1 MAASEPRLRTV
12 AVILAG
18 GVGTRVGGSVP
29 KQLLRVAGRPIIEHT
44 LEAFERSDAVDEILV
59 LMAPGYLA
67 DVEALVAA
75 RGIAKVS
82 AVLEGGVTRNDSTK
96 VALDH
101 LGDDEC
107 NVLFHD
113 AVRPLVTPQI
123 ITHCV
128 DALVQYEA
136 VNVAIPSSDTIV
148 VVEDGVITDVPD
160 RATLRRVQTPQ
171 GFRLS
176 TIRKAY
182 ELAWQDG
189 QFMFT
194 DDCTVV
200 LTYLPDVAVHVVDG
214 SEHNI
219 KVTTPVDLAVAGEL
233 LRLADDTGSDS
244 TEDAT

>member
-1 MAASEPRLRTV
+1 MAASDPRLRTV
-12 AVILAG
+12 GVILAG
-18 GVGTRVGGSVP
+18 GVGTRVGGTVP
-29 KQLLRVAGRPIIEHT
+29 KQLLRIAGRPIIEHT
-44 LEAFERSDAVDEILV
+44 LEAFERTDAIDDLLV
-59 LMAPGYLA
+59 LMAPAYLA
-67 DVEALVAA
+67 DAEAIVDR
-75 RGIAKVS
+75 RGFGKVS
-82 AVLEGGVTRNDSTK
+82 AVLAGGITRNDSTK

-101 LGDDEC
+101 LGDEEC

-113 AVRPLVTPQI
+113 VVRPLVTPQI

-128 DALVQYEA
+128 DALGGHEA
-136 VNVAIPSSDTIV
+136 VTVAIPSSDTV
-148 VVEDGVITDVPD
+148 VVVQDEVIRDVPE

-189 QFMFT
+189 QFVFT

-200 LTYLPDVAVHVVDG
+200 LRYLPEVAIHVVDG

-233 LRLADDTGSDS
+233 LRLADDAGSD
-244 TEDAT
+244 TD